1 MSKMVKCKTCGAEIS
16 NAYKSCPNCGA
27 KQPRKVIIIS
37 IIIIVIAV
45 IGGIGATIGEN
56 NNNISSSQPQNV
68 SFSGSQTKHSESASE
83 DTLMNSTIIFEGQS
97 TKVTY
102 LEAFESKDVSGCFY
116 LKLKIENIGNI
127 ESVYSLTECYVD
139 GSACK
144 TGSGLPIVAAP
155 GKSASDSFIIFCE
168 KPLSDISQVEF
179 QLEARDKNDYSVLEN
194 SGAITISLK

>member
-16 NAYKSCPNCGA
+16 KASKSCPNCGA

-68 SFSGSQTKHSESASE
+68 SFPGSQTKHSESG
-83 DTLMNSTIIFEGQS
+83 DTPTNNTIIFEGQS

-127 ESVYSLTECYVD
+127 ESVYSLTDCYVD
-139 GSACK
+139 DSACK

-155 GKSASDSFIIFCE
+155 GKNTSDSFIIFCE
-168 KPLSDISQVEF
+168 KPLSDISKVEF

-194 SGAITISLK
+194 SGTITISLK